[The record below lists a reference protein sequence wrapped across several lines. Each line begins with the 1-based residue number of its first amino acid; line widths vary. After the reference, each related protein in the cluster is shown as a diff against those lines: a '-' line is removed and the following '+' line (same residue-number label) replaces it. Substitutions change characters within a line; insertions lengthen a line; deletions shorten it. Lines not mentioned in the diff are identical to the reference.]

1 MITVLS
7 ILSPLIA
14 WAIGYFG
21 GAESWAANSWT
32 WAITFRRI

>member
-1 MITVLS
+1 MSTTFA
-7 ILSPLIA
+7 ILSALIA